1 VKLPLKYLKPETASM
16 EKFSVATARWITDI
30 VGDEYNKL
38 YNMFKKGLLSEREF
52 YESFARIQE
61 KMLAKLRELKEV
73 DHLVKLKEA
82 FHLA

>member
-1 VKLPLKYLKPETASM
+1 M
-16 EKFSVATARWITDI
+16 EKFSVATARWLTDVI
-30 VGDEYNKL
+30 GDEYNKL
-38 YNMFKKGLLSEREF
+38 YRMFKEGKLSEREF

>member
-1 VKLPLKYLKPETASM
+1 
-16 EKFSVATARWITDI
+16 
-30 VGDEYNKL
+30 
-38 YNMFKKGLLSEREF
+38 MFKEGKLNEREF